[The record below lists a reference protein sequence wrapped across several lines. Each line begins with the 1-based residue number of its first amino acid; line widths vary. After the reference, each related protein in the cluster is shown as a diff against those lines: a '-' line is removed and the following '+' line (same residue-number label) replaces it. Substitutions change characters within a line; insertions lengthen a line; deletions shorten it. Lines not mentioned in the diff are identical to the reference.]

1 MAEPLIHDLD
11 TLRPPPEYV
20 ILAGKKIDI
29 SFVPSGVALD
39 ISRVLRKL
47 QALDVSEENVDET
60 AEEGVEIMADLCAL
74 ITVKQQSEMTKDW
87 LLANTSSIQLRALME
102 RITDAMNRSIEG
114 MREGEASKK
123 PPADKEKP

>member
-11 TLRPPPEYV
+11 ILRPPPEYV
-20 ILAGKKIDI
+20 VLAGKKIDI

-47 QALDVSEENVDET
+47 QSLNVSEENLEET

-74 ITVKQQSEMTKDW
+74 ITVKQQPEMTRDW
-87 LLANTSSIQLRALME
+87 LLANTSSMQLRALME

-114 MREGEASKK
+114 MQENAASKK
-123 PPADKEKP
+123 PQADKEKP

>member
-11 TLRPPPEYV
+11 ILRPPPEYV
-20 ILAGKKIDI
+20 VLAGKKIDI

-47 QALDVSEENVDET
+47 QELDVSADNLDET

-74 ITVKQQSEMTKDW
+74 ITAKQQSDMTRDW
-87 LLANTSSIQLRALME
+87 LLANTNSMQLRALME

-123 PPADKEKP
+123 PQADKGSP